1 MVGVYVKF
9 PMRNAQ
15 FQPSL
20 DPQEKNFVD
29 ATQQKSNNGRVV
41 FANQMAEVGLLF
53 ENEQVSSD
61 SVTGW
66 SFIFPLENF
75 QNQKYAAHVKEVSE
89 CVLFGRVISRQMMEI
104 VTKLSSTKG
113 TERSGFT
120 ITLESQ

>member
-1 MVGVYVKF
+1 MS
-9 PMRNAQ
+9 NAQ

-41 FANQMAEVGLLF
+41 FANQMEEVGLLF
-53 ENEQVSSD
+53 ENEQVSSP
-61 SVTGW
+61 SFTGW

-75 QNQKYAAHVKEVSE
+75 QNQKNVAHVRDVSE
-89 CVLFGRVISRQMMEI
+89 CVLFGRVISRPKMRT
-104 VTKLSSTKG
+104 VTKLSSTK
-113 TERSGFT
+113 ESQRSGYT

>member
-9 PMRNAQ
+9 PMSNAQ

-41 FANQMAEVGLLF
+41 FANQMEEVGLLF
-53 ENEQVSSD
+53 ENEQVSSH
-61 SVTGW
+61 SFTGW

-75 QNQKYAAHVKEVSE
+75 QNQKNVAHVRDVSE
-89 CVLFGRVISRQMMEI
+89 CVLFGRVISRPKMRT
-104 VTKLSSTKG
+104 VTKLSSTK
-113 TERSGFT
+113 ESQRSGYT